1 MTRLPD
7 QPDVSPSRRELIWAA
22 GLLALV
28 ALLCFQELTRHP
40 TQLLVGAHRGGEND
54 LTTYFLRALEWPRI
68 AWQRDGQF
76 PGWNPYLSLGAPT
89 IGNPQALLSYPPN
102 WLCWWFGAVPMAS
115 WLLVAHHWW
124 AGLGC
129 YLLARQMGVRR
140 ASAMLAG
147 VVGMAAPYAIAHT
160 AEGHYAQTCM
170 MAWLPWTLWAFE
182 RFLSTRGE
190 RWLPVAVCLA
200 LSFFAG
206 HVQETYYLALLM
218 SGTVAMTTVTTLW
231 SRSGPHNTDTQRE
244 RHIAGHPLQ
253 PLFRWCLVGVAT
265 VGLVAIDLIPTFI
278 NSRLT
283 IRAGGLP
290 LSTSGDGLKP
300 RHLAQLWNSA
310 VLDGETASG
319 SNGFWET
326 LLYFGLVPTVLAVI
340 AVVRGGHRLGTWRLA
355 LLVLVTLLFAFGS
368 MSSFFRMCHAW
379 LPGIASF
386 RSPARVLYISSM
398 LVAALA
404 AVGWD
409 SFWPTDWDASKSRRR
424 LRLIATAL
432 ILGTVSWEL
441 GSYATRVLATTSTAT
456 RQDTAVSQFLRDQ
469 AGNERVIA
477 QIGVYSD
484 NEAVRDGL
492 QKPQGYEPFPLS
504 RFALAITALTPPGV
518 KADLSGFQS
527 FRLQDLH
534 KPIADLLGIRYAVTH
549 AQQPALAGWQ
559 RVATGK
565 IPPEVIATGT
575 ATPELPFAIFENET
589 VLPRAFVIGN
599 VTVGG
604 ESPTK
609 AVVPLLKE
617 IQLRDSVLLLRD
629 VWGNVPRATFAPA
642 TIAKYSP
649 NEVVVHAAADGHGYL
664 VLTDLFHPGWSAVVD
679 GQSTNILPANVSFR
693 AVPLTPGEHRV
704 TFRFS
709 PPGWRLGA
717 IVSAVSW
724 LGAIALTLF
733 HHRRIVRH
741 GQFGQRE
748 KFDVTDVGGRPAPAI
763 GGLSGEATELAKV
776 V

>member
-7 QPDVSPSRRELIWAA
+7 QPDVSATRRELIWAA

-28 ALLCFQELTRHP
+28 ALLCFHELTRHP
-40 TQLLVGAHRGGEND
+40 TQVLVGAHRGGEND
-54 LTTYFLRALEWPRI
+54 LTTYFLRALEWPRLT
-68 AWQRDGQF
+68 WQRDGQF
-76 PGWNPYLSLGAPT
+76 PGWNPHLSLGAPT

-102 WLCWWFGAVPMAS
+102 WLCWWFGAVPTAS

-129 YLLARQMGVRR
+129 YLLAVRLGVRPT
-140 ASAMLAG
+140 SALLAG
-147 VVGMAAPYAIAHT
+147 VVGVAAPYAIAHT

-190 RWLPVAVCLA
+190 RWLPVAICLA
-200 LSFFAG
+200 LSFFGG
-206 HVQETYYLALLM
+206 HVQETYYLTLLL
-218 SGTVAMTTVTTLW
+218 SGTVTITTAAACL
-231 SRSGPHNTDTQRE
+231 SRNRPQHTDTQPQPDDRW
-244 RHIAGHPLQ
+244 AGNPLQ
-253 PLFRWCLVGVAT
+253 PLFRWFLVEIAI

-290 LSTSGDGLKP
+290 LATSGDGLKP
-300 RHLAQLWNSA
+300 RHLAQLWNPA
-310 VLDGETASG
+310 VLDGDIGRAT
-319 SNGFWET
+319 NGFWET

-340 AVVRGGHRLGTWRLA
+340 GVLRGGHRRGTWRLT

-368 MSSFFRMCHAW
+368 WSPFFRMCHAW

-409 SFWPTDWDASKSRRR
+409 SLWPSLWDASPSRRR
-424 LRLIATAL
+424 LRLMATAL
-432 ILGTVSWEL
+432 ILGTISWEL
-441 GSYATRVLATTSTAT
+441 GAYATRVLATTSAAT
-456 RQDTAVSQFLRDQ
+456 RQETVVSRFLRDHM
-469 AGNERVIA
+469 GNERVMA

-484 NEAVRDGL
+484 NEAVLDGL
-492 QKPQGYEPFPLS
+492 QKPQGYEPFPMS
-504 RFALAITALTPPGV
+504 RHALAITALTPPGL

-549 AQQPALAGWQ
+549 AQQREHAGWK

-565 IPPEVIATGT
+565 IPPEVNSASP
-575 ATPELPFAIFENET
+575 ASPELPFAIFENET
-589 VLPRAFVIGN
+589 VLPRAFVVGN
-599 VTVGG
+599 VTVSG
-604 ESPTK
+604 ESSTK
-609 AVVPLLKE
+609 AVVPLLKD
-617 IQLRDSVLLLRD
+617 LNPRDSVLLLRD
-629 VWGNVPRATFAPA
+629 VWANVPRAKFAPA
-642 TIAKYSP
+642 TIEHYSP
-649 NEVVVHAAADGHGYL
+649 NEVVVHANADGHGYL

-679 GQSTNILPANVSFR
+679 GQPTNLLPADVSFR
-693 AVPLTPGEHRV
+693 AVPLTPGEHKV

-724 LGAIALTLF
+724 LGVIALTL
-733 HHRRIVRH
+733 RRVSR
-741 GQFGQRE
+741 
-748 KFDVTDVGGRPAPAI
+748 TAP
-763 GGLSGEATELAKV
+763 GN
-776 V
+776 

>member
-7 QPDVSPSRRELIWAA
+7 QRDASPTRLELTLAA

-28 ALLCFQELTRHP
+28 ALLCFHELTRHP
-40 TQLLVGAHRGGEND
+40 TQVLVGAHRGGEND
-54 LTTYFLRALEWPRI
+54 LTTYFLRALAWPRI
-68 AWQRDGQF
+68 VWQRDGQF
-76 PGWNPYLSLGAPT
+76 PGWNPHLSLGAPT
-89 IGNPQALLSYPPN
+89 IGNPQSLLSYPPN

-129 YLLARQMGVRR
+129 YVLAGELGVRR
-140 ASAMLAG
+140 ASALLAG
-147 VVGMAAPYAIAHT
+147 VVGVAAPYAIAHT

-182 RFLSTRGE
+182 RFLSTRGD

-200 LSFFAG
+200 LSFLGG
-206 HVQETYYLALLM
+206 HVQETYYLALLL
-218 SGTVAMTTVTTLW
+218 SGTVAMTTAAAVW
-231 SRSGPHNTDTQRE
+231 SRSPPDQPDSGGTDS
-244 RHIAGHPLQ
+244 PLR
-253 PLFRWCLVGVAT
+253 PFFRWCLVGIAT
-265 VGLVAIDLIPTFI
+265 VGLVAIDLFPTFI

-300 RHLAQLWNSA
+300 RHLAQLWNPT
-310 VLDGETASG
+310 VLDGGAASAT
-319 SNGFWET
+319 SGFWET
-326 LLYFGLVPTVLAVI
+326 LLYFGLVPTVLAMI
-340 AVVRGGHRLGTWRLA
+340 AVLRSGHRRGTWRLT
-355 LLVLVTLLFAFGS
+355 LLVLVTLLFAFGALS
-368 MSSFFRMCHAW
+368 PFFRMCHAW

-386 RSPARVLYISSM
+386 RSPARMLYISSM

-409 SFWPTDWDASKSRRR
+409 SLWPSLWDAIPSRRR
-424 LRLIATAL
+424 FRLIATAL
-432 ILGTVSWEL
+432 ILGAISWEL

-456 RQDTAVSQFLRDQ
+456 RRDTIVSRFLRDHT
-469 AGNERVIA
+469 GNNRVMA

-492 QKPQGYEPFPLS
+492 QKPQGYEPFPMS
-504 RFALAITALTPPGV
+504 RHALAVTALTPPGS

-549 AQQPALAGWQ
+549 ARQPAHVGWKQ
-559 RVATGK
+559 VVTGK
-565 IPPEVIATGT
+565 IPSEVNAASP

-599 VTVGG
+599 VTASG

-609 AVVPLLKE
+609 PVVTLLKD
-617 IQLRDSVLLLRD
+617 LNPRDSVLLLRD
-629 VWGNVPRATFAPA
+629 VWANVPRAKFASA
-642 TIAKYSP
+642 TIEHYSP
-649 NEVVVHAAADGHGYL
+649 NEVVVRATADGHGYL

-679 GQSTNILPANVSFR
+679 GQPANLLPANVSFR

-704 TFRFS
+704 LFRFS

-717 IVSAVSW
+717 IVSVVSW
-724 LGAIALTLF
+724 LGAISLTLL
-733 HHRRIVRH
+733 HRRRLTRQ
-741 GQFGQRE
+741 GLLGQRE
-748 KFDVTDVGGRPAPAI
+748 KLDVTDVGSRAASAI
-763 GGLSGEATELAKV
+763 GGLSDQAIELPKV